1 MVGGMAATA
10 LPDID
15 DPDADLLRRLR
26 DGDAGAVAD
35 LVRRHQRR
43 LTWLAWR
50 DVRSA
55 FVADEVVQETW
66 IAFLDGLDRF
76 EGRCRLGTW
85 LDRIVRNKAR
95 AVRRREA
102 RAVSVDDI
110 ADRPGPDPTEAGLG
124 PDERDHLIALL
135 GTLPP
140 LHRRVLVLC
149 DLLDRPRPEVC
160 ATLGLSAGNQRVVL
174 HRARRTVRAALE
186 RERAA

>member
-1 MVGGMAATA
+1 VAAAELLDT
-10 LPDID
+10 D

-26 DGDAGAVAD
+26 AGDGGALAD

-43 LTWLAWR
+43 LNWLAWR

-95 AVRRREA
+95 AAARREA
-102 RAVSVDDI
+102 RTVPFADI
-110 ADRPGPDPTEAGLG
+110 ADRPGPDPAEEGLG

-135 GTLPP
+135 AGLPP

-149 DLLDRPRPEVC
+149 DLLDRPRPEVG

-174 HRARRTVRAALE
+174 HRARRTLRDALE
-186 RERAA
+186 REPAA

>member
-1 MVGGMAATA
+1 MAAAPLDT
-10 LPDID
+10 D

-26 DGDAGAVAD
+26 DGDAGALAD

-66 IAFLDGLDRF
+66 MAFLDGLERF

-95 AVRRREA
+95 AAARREA
-102 RAVSVDDI
+102 RAVTVDDI
-110 ADRPGPDPTEAGLG
+110 ADRPGPDPTEVGLA
-124 PDERDHLIALL
+124 PDERDDLIALVAA
-135 GTLPP
+135 LPP

-149 DLLDRPRPEVC
+149 DLFDRPGPEVC
-160 ATLGLSAGNQRVVL
+160 ATLGLSAGNQRVLL
-174 HRARRTVRAALE
+174 HRARRTLRAALE
-186 RERAA
+186 RDSAA